1 MLIKILLISALIGTA
16 MAIFFGKS
24 TKENAAK
31 GAAGGLLIALSFMI
45 QLFFF
50 GIMSIAGIWV
60 VSKIL

>member
-1 MLIKILLISALIGTA
+1 

-31 GAAGGLLIALSFMI
+31 GAAGGLLIALSFLI

-50 GIMSIAGIWV
+50 GLISIAGIWV